1 MHDILPYD
9 RGAAVRYA
17 HRWAYDRNP
26 AYYDFSELG
35 GDCTN
40 FASQCLYAG
49 SGVMDHTPTF
59 GWYYI
64 SGNQKSPSWSGVPYF
79 YNFLT
84 RKDSRPGP
92 FGTEAGLG
100 ELEPGDFI
108 QLSFAGGVFAHDP
121 IVVEIRQPAFPDTI
135 LVAAHSQDA
144 DFRPLSTYPYQAPA
158 GHPYS
163 GGPPQISDRPP
174 NWFWEVY
181 RFNALWGGHFHQRC
195 FSAGHP
201 PEMRRYTEI
210 PSVRRSATVQRRRH
224 SPGTQP

>member
-64 SGNQKSPSWSGVPYF
+64 SGNQKSPSWIGVPYF

-100 ELEPGDFI
+100 KLEPGDFI

-144 DFRPLSTYPYQAPA
+144 DFRPLSTYPYQALR
-158 GHPYS
+158 GIHIL
-163 GGPPQISDRPP
+163 GVRP
-174 NWFWEVY
+174 
-181 RFNALWGGHFHQRC
+181 R
-195 FSAGHP
+195 
-201 PEMRRYTEI
+201 
-210 PSVRRSATVQRRRH
+210 
-224 SPGTQP
+224 

>member
-1 MHDILPYD
+1 MRSLFAAFLGLPHHLLPEERRERNMGGGEAPRWKESPLPPVHTLERMRKGRGPLHDILPYD

-100 ELEPGDFI
+100 KLEPGDFI
-108 QLSFAGGVFAHDP
+108 QLSFAGGVFAHNP

-144 DFRPLSTYPYQAPA
+144 DFRPLSTYPYQALR
-158 GHPYS
+158 GIHIL
-163 GGPPQISDRPP
+163 GVRP
-174 NWFWEVY
+174 
-181 RFNALWGGHFHQRC
+181 R
-195 FSAGHP
+195 
-201 PEMRRYTEI
+201 
-210 PSVRRSATVQRRRH
+210 
-224 SPGTQP
+224 